1 MQPCNLLRVVVIG
14 TGALGS
20 TLLERMAGHGVS
32 SVLLIDPDRVQQ
44 RNLPLSPFLARAVAS
59 AEKSAAANFMRDGL
73 WNKAELLADEAERS
87 YGLQWQAVP
96 CEIADT
102 GWQDLMEVDLFC
114 CCTDN
119 ALSRAETAWIA
130 RMLNKP
136 VLDGAVFGE
145 SVSAGRVTQFA
156 IQPEAA
162 CYLCGMGEDT
172 RANVLGYA
180 ASASLGC
187 RAPADTPA
195 MTGTIATLQH
205 IAETMMNRMFQFAN
219 DQQWPERSSTLK
231 ASLRNVAGQ
240 SCWKHEQVLLT
251 RSSTCPWHE
260 PAPERL
266 KPLPWKTA
274 LEHSLEQNW
283 EVQLAWP
290 ICTEATCAA

>member
-1 MQPCNLLRVVVIG
+1 
-14 TGALGS
+14 
-20 TLLERMAGHGVS
+20 
-32 SVLLIDPDRVQQ
+32 
-44 RNLPLSPFLARAVAS
+44 
-59 AEKSAAANFMRDGL
+59 
-73 WNKAELLADEAERS
+73 
-87 YGLQWQAVP
+87 
-96 CEIADT
+96 
-102 GWQDLMEVDLFC
+102 
-114 CCTDN
+114 
-119 ALSRAETAWIA
+119 
-130 RMLNKP
+130 
-136 VLDGAVFGE
+136 
-145 SVSAGRVTQFA
+145 
-156 IQPEAA
+156 
-162 CYLCGMGEDT
+162 GMGEDT

-205 IAETMMNRMFQFAN
+205 IAETMMNRMLQFAN

-266 KPLPWKTA
+266 QPLPWKTA

-290 ICTEATCAA
+290 ICTEATCAACGSQSQPYLRVASVRRNGVCPVCDVRSLQPTRVVHRIRSGDAISRLSPQQLGLPERHLYWAQSTAV